1 MSTDTALMHA
11 SYLPWDTP
19 RGDKKRFGS
28 LVVLA
33 LLVFVLTVI
42 WVELAPPVAKP
53 PPMENLLPE
62 RVATWVLPE
71 VEEEPIPEEI
81 IIEEPK
87 IETPKTEPVVVEA
100 PPEPKIVPEP
110 KTQREIIAEQR
121 VREQTQVLDDSLS
134 SLDDFM
140 PTAPAQLRQSAQNA
154 NQPRRNSERL
164 EARQQQG
171 SGGISSAVAS
181 AAGRVDTSSRELA
194 QTQTRQAQ
202 SSIAQAQ
209 APVAAKPTAQAAAG
223 SRAQADIRRVFDR
236 YSGRFNSAYQR
247 ALRDNPALQG
257 EVVIALT
264 VAPDGGV
271 TSATIHGST
280 LDDSA
285 LENRILLIVRAMDF
299 GAANVGNWSGRY
311 PLNFFPN

>member
-1 MSTDTALMHA
+1 MNTATALMHA

-19 RGDKKRFGS
+19 KGDKRRFGT
-28 LVVLA
+28 LILLA
-33 LLVFVLTVI
+33 LLVFVFTVI

-53 PPMENLLPE
+53 VPMEHLLPE
-62 RVATWVLPE
+62 RIATWVLPE
-71 VEEEPIPEEI
+71 VEEEPIPEEAS
-81 IIEEPK
+81 IEEPK
-87 IETPKTEPVVVEA
+87 VEPPTIESVAIEKPLA
-100 PPEPKIVPEP
+100 PTLLPEP

-121 VREQTQVLDDSLS
+121 VREQTQVLDDSLA

-140 PTAPAQLRQSAQNA
+140 PIAPTQLRQSAQHA
-154 NQPRRNSERL
+154 TQPRGNSERL
-164 EARQQQG
+164 AARQQQG
-171 SGGISSAVAS
+171 SGGVSSAAAS
-181 AAGRVDTSSRELA
+181 AAGRADASSRELA

-209 APVAAKPTAQAAAG
+209 APVATKPAVKAAVG
-223 SRAQADIRRVFDR
+223 SRAQADIRRIFDR

-257 EVVIALT
+257 EVVVALS
-264 VAPDGGV
+264 VAPDGSV

-280 LDDSA
+280 LNDSA

-299 GAANVGNWSGRY
+299 GAANVGSWSGRY